1 MKKFST
7 FELLT
12 PFINLFSNEE
22 VLAASCKD
30 DPRATVC
37 TGFGI
42 SPDRY
47 GSFMQFKCMECGKE
61 ETIYFNCTSDVIKDI
76 VKKMGRKQ

>member
-1 MKKFST
+1 MKKVST

-12 PFINLFSNEE
+12 PFINPFSNDEM
-22 VLAASCKD
+22 LAVSCKD
-30 DPRATVC
+30 DPKATVC

-42 SPDRY
+42 SSDSY
-47 GSFMQFKCMECGKE
+47 SSFMQFKCMECGKE